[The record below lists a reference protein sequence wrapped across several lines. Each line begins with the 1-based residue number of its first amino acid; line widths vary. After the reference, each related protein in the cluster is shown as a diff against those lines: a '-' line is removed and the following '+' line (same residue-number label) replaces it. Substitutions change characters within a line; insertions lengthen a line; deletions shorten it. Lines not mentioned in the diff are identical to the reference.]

1 MNITYY
7 DIKIEELLNNGW
19 IRLENEYDTI
29 EIVQRVRKM
38 GLDMDRVDFDLKT
51 FEITIML

>member
-1 MNITYY
+1 MNIKYY